1 MRRAVYLHARPHE
14 SVTHRTQWF
23 FAFVV
28 GRTSPALQRHFVGRC
43 TCFLGRAAGGGGLF
57 ESRLPCL
64 EITAFSLIVDGVLL
78 LVGLGLANLCYFLG
92 PISERVF
99 RPSNAAAFRRR
110 SFALGTGFSLVLI
123 FLPVVGIVIAAAF
136 GPTGVANCG

>member
-1 MRRAVYLHARPHE
+1 MNPSLTEPNGSSRSWWAA
-14 SVTHRTQWF
+14 HRLRYN
-23 FAFVV
+23 AILLAAAPVSLVGLLVV
-28 GRTSPALQRHFVGRC
+28 AWL
-43 TCFLGRAAGGGGLF
+43 L

-64 EITAFSLIVDGVLL
+64 EITAFSLMVDSVLF

-92 PISERVF
+92 PISERVL

-110 SFALGTGFSLVLI
+110 LFALGTGFSLVLI
-123 FLPVVGIVIAAAF
+123 FLPVIGIVIAAAF

>member
-1 MRRAVYLHARPHE
+1 MNP
-14 SVTHRTQWF
+14 
-23 FAFVV
+23 
-28 GRTSPALQRHFVGRC
+28 SPAEPNGSSRSWWAAHRLRHNVVLLAAAPVSLVG
-43 TCFLGRAAGGGGLF
+43 LLVVVWLF

-64 EITAFSLIVDGVLL
+64 EITAFSLMVDGVLF
-78 LVGLGLANLCYFLG
+78 LVGLGFANLCYFLG
-92 PISERVF
+92 PISERVL